1 MSFRSYR
8 DFLQKLDSCSELTKV
23 SSPVATELEITE
35 IADREM
41 KKPGGGRALLFEKPT
56 IGGKPSPFPLAI
68 NALGSDR
75 RMALSLGADSLE
87 TVARELGSL
96 LRAKPPTRRT
106 PPE

>member
-1 MSFRSYR
+1 MAGNLANTTTVAYSGEK
-8 DFLQKLDSCSELTKV
+8 DGQKQAADIMLNYAEKEGLTVFWIYV
-23 SSPVATELEITE
+23 SSCLYEITE

-75 RMALSLGADSLE
+75 RM
-87 TVARELGSL
+87 V
-96 LRAKPPTRRT
+96 P
-106 PPE
+106 